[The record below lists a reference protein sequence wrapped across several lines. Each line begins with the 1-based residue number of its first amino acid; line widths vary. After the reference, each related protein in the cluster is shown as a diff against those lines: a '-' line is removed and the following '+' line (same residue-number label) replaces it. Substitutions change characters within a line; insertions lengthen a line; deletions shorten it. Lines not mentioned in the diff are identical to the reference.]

1 MRAWPCIAHFVEI
14 GKYVFWRTAG
24 FYSILPLLVK
34 INRSLIEYFQ
44 HCQRR
49 NLDVFLSWSREESDG
64 AGAAVAGASHSADW
78 SVWVAAGRFR
88 TMLAALVLSLS
99 ASSGLY
105 GQGVSTRNAAA
116 VPRRG
121 DSGRPFR
128 AKFSNIAAEAGLTR
142 RFTSGHET
150 SKRFIIE
157 ANGSGVA
164 MLDYDN
170 DGRLDLFMVNGSR
183 LDGFKVGDTPTNHLF
198 RNNGSKGFEEVTR
211 KAGVDQTGW
220 GNGIA
225 AGDIDNDGWTDLYV
239 TYWGPNLL
247 YRNRGD
253 GTFEEIGVKSG
264 TAGPAREWSSGAT
277 FFDYD
282 RDGRLDL
289 LVTSYLEFDPS
300 TTPLPGRSP
309 NCEWKG
315 MPVLCG
321 PRGLPFGRV
330 RLYRNLGDLRFEEV
344 TVKSGIG
351 GLKGIYAFTP
361 VAVDLNGDGWTDIY
375 IACDTTPSILLR
387 NNRDGTFTDIGA
399 EAGVAFSEHGFEQAG
414 MGVGVGDFDNDG
426 RLDLVKTNFS
436 GDYPNLYRNTGDW
449 IFEDVVIRAGLA
461 VNPQYVAWGIGM
473 ADLDNDGLSDI
484 LQVNGHVYPE
494 IDASTTKS
502 QESYRN
508 PRLVYRNLGDGK
520 FEDVSSLAGS
530 GIAERYSSRGA
541 AFGDFDNDGDVDLLV
556 MNMGDAP
563 SLLRNDLPVGSGRWV
578 QLRLE
583 GTKSNRSAIGAV
595 VTLEAG
601 GQRQT
606 RALVGQSS
614 YISQNDLRIHFGLG
628 NAARIERLRVV
639 WPNGQTEEFSG
650 ATVDSILHLV
660 EGSGTVRRLN
670 GTR

>member
-1 MRAWPCIAHFVEI
+1 MHFVEF
-14 GKYVFWRTAG
+14 GKYVFWRTRG
-24 FYSILPLLVK
+24 FYGILALLVK
-34 INRSLIEYFQ
+34 IIRSLIKYFQ
-44 HCQRR
+44 CCQWR
-49 NLDVFLSWSREESDG
+49 NLDVFFSLSRKDG
-64 AGAAVAGASHSADW
+64 AGAGRPVARAGSSGEW
-78 SVWVAAGRFR
+78 WGGVAAKLTGAL
-88 TMLAALVLSLS
+88 LAGLLLS
-99 ASSGLY
+99 SSIPTAVR

-121 DSGRPFR
+121 ESGRPFR
-128 AKFSNIAAEAGLTR
+128 AKFSNIAAEAGLTK

-164 MLDYDN
+164 MIDYDN

-183 LDGFKVGDTPTNHLF
+183 LDGFKGAAAPTNHLF
-198 RNNGSKGFEEVTR
+198 RNTGGKGFEEVTR

-277 FFDYD
+277 FLDYD

-330 RLYRNLGDLRFEEV
+330 RLYRNLGNLQFEEV

-361 VAVDLNGDGWTDIY
+361 VAADLNGDGWTDVY

-387 NNRDGTFTDIGA
+387 NNQDGTFTDIGA

-414 MGVGVGDFDNDG
+414 MGVGVGDFDHDG

-461 VNPQYVAWGIGM
+461 VNPQYVAWGIGL
-473 ADLDNDGLSDI
+473 ADLDNDGRCDI

-494 IDASTTKS
+494 IDASSAKS

-520 FEDVSSLAGS
+520 FEDVSPLAGP

-541 AFGDFDNDGDVDLLV
+541 AFGDFDNDGDIDLLV
-556 MNMGDAP
+556 MNMGEAP
-563 SLLRNDLPVGSGRWV
+563 SLLRNDLPAGSGRWV

-606 RALVGQSS
+606 KTLLSQSS

-628 NAARIERLRVV
+628 NADRIERLRVA